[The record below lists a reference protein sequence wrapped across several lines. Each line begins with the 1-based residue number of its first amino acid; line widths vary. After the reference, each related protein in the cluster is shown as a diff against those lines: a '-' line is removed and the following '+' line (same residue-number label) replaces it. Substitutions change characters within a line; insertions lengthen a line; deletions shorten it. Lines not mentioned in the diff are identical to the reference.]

1 MTRINS
7 YYLSEIDKIPLLT
20 LEEEKALATKAFSGD
35 KSAQKKLTTKRLSAK
50 LQQVSDFLQISLLK

>member
-35 KSAQKKLTTKRLSAK
+35 KSAQKNLHPKGYPRN
-50 LQQVSDFLQISLLK
+50 FNRYQISCK

>member
-7 YYLSEIDKIPLLT
+7 YYLSEIDKIPLLI

-35 KSAQKKLTTKRLSAK
+35 KSTQKKLTSKRLSAK

>member
-7 YYLSEIDKIPLLT
+7 YYLSEIDKIPLLN

-35 KSAQKKLTTKRLSAK
+35 KSTQKKLTSKRLSAK